1 MPSEYMD
8 DVPPAW
14 RKQVRVESYEREL
27 KALMARYEG
36 ERQTIIDRHDGDF
49 NDAVQA
55 AIRILNG
62 EERTERALLA
72 LEWGLA

>member
-1 MPSEYMD
+1 MHD
-8 DVPPAW
+8 
-14 RKQVRVESYEREL
+14 QVLGYEREL

-36 ERQTIIDRHDGDF
+36 ERQAIIDRHDGDF

-55 AIRILNG
+55 AIRILNS